1 MQRIIID
8 TNVLVSGLI
17 QQSFPYLILN
27 DLFIE
32 RKIELCISDELI
44 KEYFD
49 FMHRKKFSKYPEFH
63 LKAKLVLADIETKAM
78 KFVPKTKVKN
88 INDESDNKL
97 LELAD
102 ENKAKSTS
110 PTPAAGNV
118 ICGDQQ
124 QAVACAHEQ
133 RSRGGD
139 PRLRGRAPGS
149 GFGL

>member
-78 KFVPKTKVKN
+78 KFVPKTKVKI

-102 ENKAKSTS
+102 ESKAKFIITGNTNDFIMQAYKRTKIVS
-110 PTPAAGNV
+110 PKEYWENHRPK
-118 ICGDQQ
+118 
-124 QAVACAHEQ
+124 
-133 RSRGGD
+133 
-139 PRLRGRAPGS
+139 
-149 GFGL
+149 